1 MTNVID
7 FTKHYKKRLE
17 EISDLKQDVAELNK
31 KIAMK
36 FSIDVAHDVVG
47 AMTDLGFDVTQ
58 DPETVLDIMLLIESV
73 RALINRSIGE
83 EYHFQSVSERIF
95 SDSEMDCEEALFDF
109 LEQMDES
116 DNDFT

>member
-7 FTKHYKKRLE
+7 FTKHYKKRLD
-17 EISDLKQDVAELNK
+17 EISDLQQDVVELNK

-36 FSIDVAHDVVG
+36 FSVDVAHDVVG

-58 DPETVLDIMLLIESV
+58 NPETVLDIMVLIETV

-83 EYHFQSVSERIF
+83 DYHFQSVSEKIF
-95 SDSEMDCEEALFDF
+95 ADSDMDCEQALFDF
-109 LEQMDES
+109 LEEMDNF